1 MARFVRTAQITNYK
15 SIARC
20 RVDLNDLMLLV
31 GPNGAGKS
39 NFLDALRFVSDAL
52 NTTLEQ
58 ALRDRGG
65 IQSVRRR
72 SRGHPTHFGIRLDL
86 NLLDN
91 RSASYAF
98 KIAAQQKGTFSV
110 QREACR
116 ITPGLNGL
124 ADYFVVEE
132 GRVTD
137 ASSAIPTAVE
147 ADRLGL
153 VAISG
158 LPEFRPVYDALR
170 RMGFYNLNPERIRD
184 LQEPDPGQL
193 LARDGRNLAAV
204 IRELGRFESGRVLE
218 QASEHLQAV
227 VPGVVG
233 VAHRP
238 LGPKETIEFRQEV
251 TGDPNPWR
259 FMAAEMSDGTLRAL
273 GILVAAFQANMNGQR
288 RVSLVGIEEPE
299 VALHPGAAE
308 IIAEVMLLASQ
319 TVQVLATTHSP
330 DLLNHK
336 AIRDEH
342 LLAVSVEGGETVIGP
357 VDKDVRSMLRDKL
370 YSAGELLSQAPIT
383 PDMEVVAEN
392 SRQLRLFEQ
401 GEE

>member
-370 YSAGELLSQAPIT
+370 YSAGELLSQAPIK